1 MSSNICPRCGKPIRL
16 PQDEVTVV
24 RQRAGRNK
32 FEDRMV
38 HKVCPTGQPVLSQV
52 GGQEY
57 CTNCGHAKSI
67 HYPKCSYSKF
77 ERSFEKR
84 RGDPDDSEGEMVRL
98 KGSTCPNKCNGE
110 WFAVALQA
118 D

>member
-67 HYPKCSYSKF
+67 HSPKCSYS
-77 ERSFEKR
+77 SFGYRCDCKR
-84 RGDPDDSEGEMVRL
+84 FLVGLTSFGKPSLNARAMEL
-98 KGSTCPNKCNGE
+98 
-110 WFAVALQA
+110 A
-118 D
+118 